1 MERLPTGN
9 DGDDEMRD
17 LTDVLDAILY
27 AASILLLVFLFEGD
41 PDLWDK
47 LRERAMQETSC
58 TKGQP

>member
-1 MERLPTGN
+1 
-9 DGDDEMRD
+9 MRD
-17 LTDVLDAILY
+17 LTDVLAAILY

-47 LRERAMQETSC
+47 LRERAMQETLC

>member
-1 MERLPTGN
+1 
-9 DGDDEMRD
+9 MRD
-17 LTDVLDAILY
+17 LTDVLAAILY
-27 AASILLLVFLFEGD
+27 AAASILLLVFLFEGD